1 MKTKLHIFKVVAEH
15 LSFTKASERLFI
27 SQPAVSKTIKNLE
40 EAYKSNFF
48 IRKRNSIELTDDGKA
63 FLIYVNRI
71 LSIYDEMEQQFLL
84 LKDALPENIHFG
96 VSTTAANYIIPK
108 ILAKF
113 SMQYPQVHFEIT
125 SGNSEEIESLIL
137 NEHLNFGITEG
148 KNTNKQLHFKKF
160 IKDEIVLVTNV
171 RNTSIK
177 NNTIDKSTIQHLPLL
192 ERELGSGTRDIIHDI
207 LKENNITNLNTTLHL
222 NSTEAIKNYLYHS
235 DSYAFLSIH
244 SLTEDLT
251 SNKLKIIDIKD
262 ISMER
267 WFYFVSRTGYNSKVM
282 EFFEKFVRSNYN
294 F

>member
-15 LSFTKASERLFI
+15 LSFTKASEHLFI

-48 IRKRNSIELTDDGKA
+48 IRRRNSIELTEDGSA
-63 FLIYVNRI
+63 FLMYVDRI
-71 LSIYDEMEQQFLL
+71 LSIYEEIEQQFLTM
-84 LKDALPENIHFG
+84 KDALPENIHFG

-113 SMQYPQVHFEIT
+113 SIKHPQIHFELT
-125 SGNSEEIESLIL
+125 SGNSEEIENLIL

-160 IKDEIVLVTNV
+160 VKDDIVLVTNA

-177 NNTIDKSTIQHLPLL
+177 NNTIDKATLQRLPLL
-192 ERELGSGTRDIIHDI
+192 ERELGSGTRDIIHKI
-207 LKENNITNLNTTLHL
+207 LKDNKIEHLNTIVRL
-222 NSTEAIKNYLYHS
+222 NSSEAIKNYLYHS
-235 DSYAFLSIH
+235 NSYAFLSIH
-244 SLTEDLT
+244 SLTEDLIN
-251 SNKLKIIDIKD
+251 NKLKIIDIKD
-262 ISMER
+262 LSMER
-267 WFYFVSRTGYNSKVM
+267 WFYFVSRSGYNSKVM
-282 EFFEKFVRSNYN
+282 EYFEKFIRSNYN

>member
-15 LSFTKASERLFI
+15 LSFTKASEHLFI

-48 IRKRNSIELTDDGKA
+48 IRKRNSIALTDDGKI
-63 FLIYVNRI
+63 FLIYANRI
-71 LSIYDEMEQQFLL
+71 LSIYNEMENQFLNP
-84 LKDALPENIHFG
+84 KETLPELVHFG
-96 VSTTAANYIIPK
+96 VSTTVANYIIPK

-113 SMQYPQVHFEIT
+113 RTQYPQVHFEVT
-125 SGNSEEIESLIL
+125 SGNSEEIENLIL
-137 NEHLNFGITEG
+137 NENLNFGITEG
-148 KNTNKQLHFKKF
+148 KHSNQQLHFKKF

-171 RNTSIK
+171 RNTSLK
-177 NNTIDKSTIQHLPLL
+177 NNTIDKTTLKELPLI
-192 ERELGSGTRDIIHDI
+192 ERELGSGTRDVIHKV
-207 LKENNITNLNTTLHL
+207 LEENNINNLNIIVHL

-244 SLTEDLT
+244 ALTEDLIN
-251 SNKLKIIDIKD
+251 NKLKIIDIKD

-267 WFYFVSRTGYNSKVM
+267 WFYFVSRTGYNSKIM
-282 EFFEKFVRSNYN
+282 TYFEKFVSSSYN

>member
-1 MKTKLHIFKVVAEH
+1 MHIFKVVAEH

-40 EAYKSNFF
+40 ESYKSNFF
-48 IRKRNSIELTDDGKA
+48 IRRRNSIELTEDGKA
-63 FLIYVNRI
+63 FLIYVERI
-71 LSIYDEMEQQFLL
+71 LSIYDEMEQQFLI
-84 LKDALPENIHFG
+84 LKDTLPQNIHFG

-177 NNTIDKSTIQHLPLL
+177 NNTIDKSSIHELPLV

-207 LKENNITNLNTTLHL
+207 LKENNINNLNTILHL

-244 SLTEDLT
+244 SLAEDLT
-251 SNKLKIIDIKD
+251 SNKLKIIDIND
-262 ISMER
+262 ICMER

-282 EFFEKFVRSNYN
+282 EYFEKFVRSNYN

>member
-1 MKTKLHIFKVVAEH
+1 MKTKLHIFKVVAEQ

-48 IRKRNSIELTDDGKA
+48 IRRRNSIELTEDGKA
-63 FLIYVNRI
+63 FLIYTKRI
-71 LSIYDEMEQQFLL
+71 LKIYEEMDNQFLN
-84 LKDALPENIHFG
+84 LKTTLPEQIQFG
-96 VSTTAANYIIPK
+96 VSTTVATYILPE

-113 SMQYPQVHFEIT
+113 KAQYPQVHFDIT
-125 SGNSEEIESLIL
+125 SANSVEMESQIL

-148 KNTNKQLHFKKF
+148 KHHNQQLHFKKF
-160 IKDEIVLVTNV
+160 IKDEIVLVTNAQ
-171 RNTSIK
+171 NKSIK
-177 NNTIDKSTIQHLPLL
+177 NNTTDKFALQQLPIV
-192 ERELGSGTRDIIHDI
+192 EREIGSGTKDVIYSI
-207 LKENNITNLNTTLHL
+207 LKKNNISKLNTILNL

-244 SLTEDLT
+244 ALT
-251 SNKLKIIDIKD
+251 SDLMNNKLKIIDIKD
-262 ISMER
+262 MSIER

-282 EFFEKFVRSNYN
+282 AYFEKFIQSNYN

>member
-1 MKTKLHIFKVVAEH
+1 MNNKLHIFKVVAEH

-40 EAYKSNFF
+40 ESYKSNFF
-48 IRKRNSIELTDDGKA
+48 IRRRNSIELTEDGKA
-63 FLIYVNRI
+63 FLIYADRI
-71 LSIYDEMEQQFLL
+71 LSVFDEMEQRFLH
-84 LKDALPENIHFG
+84 LKDALPEKIYFG

-113 SMQYPQVHFEIT
+113 STQHPQVQFEIT
-125 SGNSEEIESLIL
+125 SGNSEEIEGLIL

-148 KNTNKQLHFKKF
+148 KHTNKQLHFKKF

-171 RNTSIK
+171 RNVSLK
-177 NNTIDKSTIQHLPLL
+177 NNTIDKLVLKQLPLL
-192 ERELGSGTRDIIHDI
+192 ERELGSGTRDVIYEI
-207 LKENNITNLNTTLHL
+207 LKENDITNLNTILHL

-244 SLTEDLT
+244 SLTEDLI
-251 SNKLKIIDIKD
+251 NNRLKIIDIKD

-267 WFYFVSRTGYNSKVM
+267 WFYFVSRTGFNSKVM
-282 EFFEKFVRSNYN
+282 EYFEKFVTSNYN

>member
-1 MKTKLHIFKVVAEH
+1 MHIFKVVAEH

-48 IRKRNSIELTDDGKA
+48 IRKRNSIELTEDGKA
-63 FLIYVNRI
+63 FLIYVDRI
-71 LSIYDEMEQQFLL
+71 LSIYDEMEQQFLI
-84 LKDALPENIHFG
+84 LKDTLPENIHFG

-171 RNTSIK
+171 QNTSIK
-177 NNTIDKSTIQHLPLL
+177 NNTIDKSALQQLPLV
-192 ERELGSGTRDIIHDI
+192 ERELGSGTRNIIYDI
-207 LKENNITNLNTTLHL
+207 LKENHINDLNTTLHL

-262 ISMER
+262 INMER

-282 EFFEKFVRSNYN
+282 EYFEKFVRSNYN

>member
-27 SQPAVSKTIKNLE
+27 SQPAVSKTIRNLE
-40 EAYKSNFF
+40 VAYKSNFF
-48 IRKRNSIELTDDGKA
+48 IRKRNSIELTEDGKA
-63 FLIYVNRI
+63 FLIYVDRI
-71 LSIYDEMEQQFLL
+71 LTIYEEMEEQFLT
-84 LKDALPENIHFG
+84 LKDALPEKIHFG

-113 SMQYPQVHFEIT
+113 SIQYPQVQFEIT
-125 SGNSEEIESLIL
+125 SGNSEEIENLIL

-160 IKDEIVLVTNV
+160 IKDEIVLVTNT
-171 RNTSIK
+171 RNTFLK
-177 NNTIDKSTIQHLPLL
+177 NNYIDKTTLENLPLIV
-192 ERELGSGTRDIIHDI
+192 RELGSGTRDVIYDI
-207 LKENNITNLNTTLHL
+207 LKENNITNLNTILHL
-222 NSTEAIKNYLYHS
+222 NSTEAIKNYLYYS

-244 SLTEDLT
+244 SLAEDLMN
-251 SNKLKIIDIKD
+251 NKLRVIDIKD
-262 ISMER
+262 FKMER

-282 EFFEKFVRSNYN
+282 EYFEKFVRSNYN

>member
-40 EAYKSNFF
+40 ESYKSNFF
-48 IRKRNSIELTDDGKA
+48 IRRRNSIELTEDGKA
-63 FLIYVNRI
+63 FLIYVERI
-71 LSIYDEMEQQFLL
+71 LSIYDEMEQQFLI
-84 LKDALPENIHFG
+84 LKDTLPQNIHFG

-177 NNTIDKSTIQHLPLL
+177 NNTIDKSSIHELPLV

-207 LKENNITNLNTTLHL
+207 LKENNINNLNTILHL

-244 SLTEDLT
+244 SLAEDLT
-251 SNKLKIIDIKD
+251 SNKLKIIDIND
-262 ISMER
+262 ICMER

-282 EFFEKFVRSNYN
+282 EYFEKFVRSNYN

>member
-48 IRKRNSIELTDDGKA
+48 IRRRNSIELTDDGKA
-63 FLIYVNRI
+63 FLIYVDRI
-71 LSIYDEMEQQFLL
+71 LSIYDEMEQQFLN
-84 LKDALPENIHFG
+84 LKDALPEKIHFG
-96 VSTTAANYIIPK
+96 VSTTVANYIIPK

-113 SMQYPQVHFEIT
+113 STQYPHVNFGII
-125 SGNSEEIESLIL
+125 SGNSEEIENLIL

-171 RNTSIK
+171 RNVSIK
-177 NNTIDKSTIQHLPLL
+177 NNTVDKLDLQQLPLL
-192 ERELGSGTRDIIHDI
+192 ERELGSGTRDIIYDI
-207 LKENNITNLNTTLHL
+207 LKENHITNLNTILHL

-251 SNKLKIIDIKD
+251 NNKLKIIDIKD

-267 WFYFVSRTGYNSKVM
+267 WFYFASRTGYNSKVT
-282 EFFEKFVRSNYN
+282 EYFEKFVRSNYN

>member
-1 MKTKLHIFKVVAEH
+1 MNTKLHIFKVVAEH
-15 LSFTKASERLFI
+15 LSFTKASERLCI

-48 IRKRNSIELTDDGKA
+48 IRKRNSIELTEDGKA
-63 FLIYVNRI
+63 FLLYADRI
-71 LSIYDEMEQQFLL
+71 LSIYDEMEQQFLN
-84 LKDALPENIHFG
+84 LKDALPEKIHFG

-113 SMQYPQVHFEIT
+113 SRQYPQVNFKII
-125 SGNSEEIESLIL
+125 SGNSEEIENLIRD
-137 NEHLNFGITEG
+137 EHLNFGITEG

-160 IKDEIVLVTNV
+160 IRDEIVLVTNV
-171 RNTSIK
+171 RNMSIK
-177 NNTIDKSTIQHLPLL
+177 NNTVDKLELQQLPIL
-192 ERELGSGTRDIIHDI
+192 ERELGSGTRDVIYDI
-207 LKENNITNLNTTLHL
+207 LKENHITNLNTIFHL

-251 SNKLKIIDIKD
+251 NNKLKIIDIRD
-262 ISMER
+262 LSMER
-267 WFYFVSRTGYNSKVM
+267 WFYFVSRTGYNSTVM
-282 EFFEKFVRSNYN
+282 EYFEKFVRSNYN

>member
-48 IRKRNSIELTDDGKA
+48 IRRRNSIELTEDGKA
-63 FLIYVNRI
+63 FLIYADRI
-71 LSIYDEMEQQFLL
+71 LSIYDEMEQQFLNV
-84 LKDALPENIHFG
+84 KDALPAKIHFG
-96 VSTTAANYIIPK
+96 VSTTAATYIIPR

-113 SMQYPQVHFEIT
+113 RMQYPQVNFEIT

-171 RNTSIK
+171 RNTAIK
-177 NNTIDKSTIQHLPLL
+177 NTIDKSTMQQLPLL
-192 ERELGSGTRDIIHDI
+192 ERELGSGTREVIYEI
-207 LKENNITNLNTTLHL
+207 LKENNVTNLNTILHL

-244 SLTEDLT
+244 SVSEDLT
-251 SNKLKIIDIKD
+251 NNKLKIIDVKD
-262 ISMER
+262 ICMER

-282 EFFEKFVRSNYN
+282 DYFEKFVRSNYN

>member
-1 MKTKLHIFKVVAEH
+1 MHIFKVVAEH

-48 IRKRNSIELTDDGKA
+48 IRKRNSIELTEDGKA
-63 FLIYVNRI
+63 FLIYVDRI
-71 LSIYDEMEQQFLL
+71 LSIYDEMEQQFLI
-84 LKDALPENIHFG
+84 LKDTLPENIHFG

-171 RNTSIK
+171 QNTSIK
-177 NNTIDKSTIQHLPLL
+177 NNTIDKSALQQLPLV
-192 ERELGSGTRDIIHDI
+192 ERELGSGTRNIIYDI
-207 LKENNITNLNTTLHL
+207 LKENHIADLNTTLHL

-267 WFYFVSRTGYNSKVM
+267 WFYFASRTGYNSKVM
-282 EFFEKFVRSNYN
+282 EYFEKFVRSNYN

>member
-1 MKTKLHIFKVVAEH
+1 MKTKLHIFKVVAEQ
-15 LSFTKASERLFI
+15 LSFTKASEHLFI

-48 IRKRNSIELTDDGKA
+48 IRKRNSIELTDDGKV
-63 FLIYVNRI
+63 FLIYANRI
-71 LSIYDEMEQQFLL
+71 LSIYDEMEQQFLN
-84 LKDALPENIHFG
+84 LKDALPEKIHFG
-96 VSTTAANYIIPK
+96 VSTTVATYIIPK
-108 ILAKF
+108 IIAKF
-113 SMQYPQVHFEIT
+113 RTQYPQVHFEIT

-148 KNTNKQLHFKKF
+148 KHSNKQLHFNKF

-171 RNTSIK
+171 QNTSLK
-177 NNTIDKSTIQHLPLL
+177 NNSINQTTLEELPLI
-192 ERELGSGTRDIIHDI
+192 EREIGSGTRDVIHNI
-207 LKENNITNLNTTLHL
+207 LKENKITNLNIILYL

-235 DSYAFLSIH
+235 NSYAFLSINAI
-244 SLTEDLT
+244 SDDLIN
-251 SNKLKIIDIKD
+251 NKLKIIDIKD

-282 EFFEKFVRSNYN
+282 DYFEKFVRSNYN

>member
-1 MKTKLHIFKVVAEH
+1 MKTKLNIYKVVAEQ
-15 LSFTKASERLFI
+15 LSFTKASEHLFI

-48 IRKRNSIELTDDGKA
+48 VRGRNSIELTEDGKA

-71 LSIYDEMEQQFLL
+71 LSIYNEMENQFLNR
-84 LKDALPENIHFG
+84 DDNLPEQIQFG
-96 VSTTAANYIIPK
+96 VSTTVANYIIPK

-113 SMQYPQVHFEIT
+113 RTQYPQIHFEIT
-125 SGNSEEIESLIL
+125 SGNSEDIEKLIL

-148 KNTNKQLHFKKF
+148 KHSNKQLHFKKF

-177 NNTIDKSTIQHLPLL
+177 NNTIDKSALHELPLI
-192 ERELGSGTRDIIHDI
+192 EREIGSGTRDVIYDI
-207 LKENNITNLNTTLHL
+207 LKEKNITTLNTILHL

-244 SLTEDLT
+244 ALTEDLMN
-251 SNKLKIIDIKD
+251 NKLKIIDIKD

-267 WFYFVSRTGYNSKVM
+267 WFYFVSRTGYHSKVL
-282 EFFEKFVRSNYN
+282 EYFEKFVRSSHN

>member
-48 IRKRNSIELTDDGKA
+48 IRRRNSIELTEDGKA
-63 FLIYVNRI
+63 FLMYADRI
-71 LSIYDEMEQQFLL
+71 VSIYDEMDQQFLI
-84 LKDALPENIHFG
+84 LKDALPEKIHFG

-113 SMQYPQVHFEIT
+113 SMQHPQVQFEVT

-137 NEHLNFGITEG
+137 NEHINFGITEG

-160 IKDEIVLVTNV
+160 IKDEIVLVTNA
-171 RNTSIK
+171 RNTLIK
-177 NNTIDKSTIQHLPLL
+177 NNTLDKTTLEKLPFIV
-192 ERELGSGTRDIIHDI
+192 RELGSGTRDVIYDI
-207 LKENNITNLNTTLHL
+207 LKEREISNLNTVLHL
-222 NSTEAIKNYLYHS
+222 NSTEAIKNYLYYS

-244 SLTEDLT
+244 SLAEDLT
-251 SNKLKIIDIKD
+251 NNKLRIIEIKD
-262 ISMER
+262 FKMER

-282 EFFEKFVRSNYN
+282 EYFEKFVRSNYY

>member
-48 IRKRNSIELTDDGKA
+48 IRRRNSIELTEDGKA
-63 FLIYVNRI
+63 FLIYADRI
-71 LSIYDEMEQQFLL
+71 LSIYDEMEQQFLTM
-84 LKDALPENIHFG
+84 KDALPEKIHFG
-96 VSTTAANYIIPK
+96 VSTTAATYIIPK

-125 SGNSEEIESLIL
+125 SGNSEEIENLIL

-171 RNTSIK
+171 RNADIK
-177 NNTIDKSTIQHLPLL
+177 KNTIDKSILQQLPLV
-192 ERELGSGTRDIIHDI
+192 ERELGSGTRDVIYDI
-207 LKENNITNLNTTLHL
+207 LKENDISNLNTILRL

-235 DSYAFLSIH
+235 DSFAFLSIH

-251 SNKLKIIDIKD
+251 NNKLKIIDIKD

-282 EFFEKFVRSNYN
+282 EYFEKFVKFNYN

>member
-48 IRKRNSIELTDDGKA
+48 IRRRNSIELTEDGKA
-63 FLIYVNRI
+63 FLIYADRI
-71 LSIYDEMEQQFLL
+71 LNIYGEMEQQFLNV
-84 LKDALPENIHFG
+84 KDALPDTIHFG
-96 VSTTAANYIIPK
+96 VSTTAATYIIPK

-113 SMQYPQVHFEIT
+113 SIQYPQVHFEVT
-125 SGNSEEIESLIL
+125 SGNSEEIENLIL

-160 IKDEIVLVTNV
+160 IKDEIVLVTNA
-171 RNTSIK
+171 RNTSVK
-177 NNTIDKSTIQHLPLL
+177 NSSIDKASLEELPLIV
-192 ERELGSGTRDIIHDI
+192 RELGSGTRDVIYDI
-207 LKENNITNLNTTLHL
+207 LKENNITNLNTILHL

-244 SLTEDLT
+244 SLQEDLKN
-251 SNKLKIIDIKD
+251 NKLKIIDIKD
-262 ISMER
+262 FRMER

-282 EFFEKFVRSNYN
+282 EYFEKFVRSNYN